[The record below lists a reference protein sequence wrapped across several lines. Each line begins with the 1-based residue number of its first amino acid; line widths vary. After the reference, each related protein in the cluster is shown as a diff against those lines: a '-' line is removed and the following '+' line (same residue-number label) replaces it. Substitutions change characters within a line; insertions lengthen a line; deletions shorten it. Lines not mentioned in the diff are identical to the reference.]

1 MEALFEEQV
10 CERAAFVAERNVPK
24 TVLIVDESEE
34 TRDVLSTA
42 LERKGVRAFT
52 ASVLRRG
59 VAIAREHKPDLVIF
73 DLDSVDESPEK
84 ALVSFVRA
92 GRLDDSSIMAI
103 GSSKFEASIG
113 EGEFISKPY
122 HFAPLLQKIEQFLKN
137 ADDVVLSNEENIE
150 ILES

>member
-1 MEALFEEQV
+1 MEALLEEQV
-10 CERAAFVAERNVPK
+10 CDRDASYVRRNVPK
-24 TVLIVDESEE
+24 TVLIIDESEE

-59 VAIAREHKPDLVIF
+59 AAIAREQKPDLVIF
-73 DLDSVDESPEK
+73 DLDSVNESPEE
-84 ALVSFVRA
+84 ALVSFTRA
-92 GRLDDSSIMAI
+92 GRLDEAFIMAI

-122 HFAPLLQKIEQFLKN
+122 HFAPLLQKIEQFLKSPVE
-137 ADDVVLSNEENIE
+137 VVLSDEEDIE
-150 ILES
+150 VL